1 MGRWTTRCGAERGA
15 LDRPMRDLR
24 LRWLTVGGAG
34 VGLTGGCGR
43 RLIATAG
50 GGQSVGGW
58 RRGVSW
64 KCESGLICYSKPNLV
79 CKPFEIHFLFF
90 FG

>member
-24 LRWLTVGGAG
+24 LRWLAVGGAG
-34 VGLTGGCGR
+34 VGLTRGVRPPCDRDGRSWSVSR
-43 RLIATAG
+43 RL
-50 GGQSVGGW
+50 
-58 RRGVSW
+58 RGVSW
-64 KCESGLICYSKPNLV
+64 KCENGLICYSKPNLV